1 MISGLREPM
10 ACDESVRASI
20 IRAAAAV
27 SPGAILRPMARS
39 ATPRRRPGFS
49 RLLLVVAAAFGLF
62 VLFDIGLFGW
72 LLFRSMSER
81 EIEQVLLETRREA
94 ESLAGRIASRAG
106 DEGDLY
112 TAIAVEQ
119 ETQTYI
125 DSIPRQRDI
134 VRSVEIRDR
143 DGGLVFQSQTR
154 ASIAQ
159 PLGESVLSDGPMMD
173 SPELVGSGEV
183 TQETQVHKEDFVVP
197 DIEVAIGD
205 LGTLRIGI
213 SPAELEERIAVLR
226 GDLIRMTSAV
236 AALTVALLLA
246 AYVIGWW
253 LWRRSR
259 QLEVAAAEAERLAY
273 VGTLA
278 SGLAHEI
285 RNPLNSLNLNMQMMK
300 EEIDAGQGRGAT
312 VGRLLSITRSEIS
325 RLERLVT
332 DFLSYA
338 RPRAPEREEI
348 RPRDLFVRVR
358 EVLGGSLSRRGGCV
372 EIEDSSGAL
381 LRVDVAQLTQMLLNL
396 VQNGVAA
403 AEEAGRPPRV
413 LLAARRG
420 EGGRVVL
427 EVSDNGTGIPEEE
440 AERIFDVFY
449 STRKGGTGLGLAI
462 VERIV
467 RNHGGQLELESAL
480 GEGTT
485 FRVVLPEAPPAEA
498 A

>member
-1 MISGLREPM
+1 M
-10 ACDESVRASI
+10 VRS
-20 IRAAAAV
+20 
-27 SPGAILRPMARS
+27 SP
-39 ATPRRRPGFS
+39 PRRGPGFS

-81 EIEQVLLETRREA
+81 EIEQMLLETRLEA
-94 ESLAGRIASRAG
+94 ESLAGRIASRAEQ
-106 DEGDLY
+106 EGDLY

-143 DGGLVFQSQTR
+143 EGGLVFKSETR
-154 ASIAQ
+154 TSLAQ
-159 PLGESVLSDGPMMD
+159 PVGETTVLDPSVLEAPPVLD
-173 SPELVGSGEV
+173 SPEVGGGGEV
-183 TQETQVHKEDFVVP
+183 TQDNSVRQNEISVP

-213 SPAELEERIAVLR
+213 SPVELEERIAVLR
-226 GDLIRMTSAV
+226 RHLIRMTSAV
-236 AALTVALLLA
+236 GALTVALLLA
-246 AYVIGWW
+246 AYFIGWW

-300 EEIDAGQGRGAT
+300 EEIDAGQARGAT

-358 EVLGGSLSRRGGCV
+358 EVVGGTVARRGGRLEV
-372 EIEDSSGAL
+372 EDSSGAL
-381 LRVDVAQLTQMLLNL
+381 LRADVAQLTQLLLNL
-396 VQNGVAA
+396 VQNAVAA

-413 LLAARRG
+413 LLSARRG
-420 EGGRVVL
+420 DGDRVVL
-427 EVSDNGTGIPEEE
+427 EVSDNGTGIAEEE
-440 AERIFDVFY
+440 RRRIFDVFY

-467 RNHGGQLELESAL
+467 RNHDGELELDSVP

-485 FRVVLPEAPPAEA
+485 FRILLPEAPPGGEG
-498 A
+498 

>member
-1 MISGLREPM
+1 MLPR
-10 ACDESVRASI
+10 RAVDC
-20 IRAAAAV
+20 RR
-27 SPGAILRPMARS
+27 GGILRPMARS
-39 ATPRRRPGFS
+39 APVRRGPGFS
-49 RLLLVVAAAFGLF
+49 RLLLVVAVAFGLF

-72 LLFRSMSER
+72 LLFRSMSQR
-81 EIEQVLLETRREA
+81 EIEKVLLETRREA
-94 ESLAGRIASRAG
+94 ESLAGRIASRAQE
-106 DEGDLY
+106 EGDLY
-112 TAIAVEQ
+112 TAIAREQ

-154 ASIAQ
+154 SSLAE
-159 PLGESVLSDGPMMD
+159 PVGEGTLMD
-173 SPELVGSGEV
+173 SPPLVDSPEGIGGGAVTHQVQERRQELE
-183 TQETQVHKEDFVVP
+183 VP

-213 SPAELEERIAVLR
+213 SPAELEQRIGELR

-246 AYVIGWW
+246 AYFMGWW

-300 EEIDAGQGRGAT
+300 EEIDTGRAQGVT

-338 RPRAPEREEI
+338 RPRSPEREEI

-358 EVLGGSLSRRGGCV
+358 ELVGGSVARRGGCL

-381 LRVDVAQLTQMLLNL
+381 LRADPAQLTQLLLNL
-396 VQNGVAA
+396 VGNAVAA
-403 AEEAGRPPRV
+403 AEEADRPPRV
-413 LLAARRG
+413 LLAARRADDD
-420 EGGRVVL
+420 RVVL
-427 EVSDNGTGIPEEE
+427 EVADNGTGIAEEE
-440 AERIFDVFY
+440 RRRIFDVFY

-462 VERIV
+462 VDRIV
-467 RNHGGQLELESAL
+467 RNHDGELKIDSTP
-480 GEGTT
+480 GEGST
-485 FRVVLPEAPPAEA
+485 FRVLLPEAPA
-498 A
+498 AGD

>member
-1 MISGLREPM
+1 
-10 ACDESVRASI
+10 
-20 IRAAAAV
+20 
-27 SPGAILRPMARS
+27 MARS
-39 ATPRRRPGFS
+39 SPPRRGPGFS

-94 ESLAGRIASRAG
+94 ESLAGRIASRAEE
-106 DEGDLY
+106 EGDLY

-119 ETQTYI
+119 ETQIYI

-134 VRSVEIRDR
+134 MRSVEIRDR
-143 DGGLVFQSQTR
+143 QGGLVFKSETR
-154 ASIAQ
+154 TSLAQ
-159 PLGESVLSDGPMMD
+159 PVGETTVLDPSVLEAPPVLD
-173 SPELVGSGEV
+173 SPEIGGGEL
-183 TQETQVHKEDFVVP
+183 TQDTRVRQNEISVP

-213 SPAELEERIAVLR
+213 SPVELEERIAVLR
-226 GDLIRMTSAV
+226 SHLIRMTSAV
-236 AALTVALLLA
+236 GALTVALLLA
-246 AYVIGWW
+246 AYLIGWW

-300 EEIDAGQGRGAT
+300 EEIDAGQARGAT

-358 EVLGGSLSRRGGCV
+358 EVVGGSVARRGGRLEV
-372 EIEDSSGAL
+372 EDSSGAL
-381 LRVDVAQLTQMLLNL
+381 LRADVAQLTQLLLNL
-396 VQNGVAA
+396 VQNAVAA

-413 LLAARRG
+413 LLSARRG
-420 EGGRVVL
+420 DGDRVAL
-427 EVSDNGTGIPEEE
+427 EVSDNGTGIAEEE
-440 AERIFDVFY
+440 RRRIFDVFY

-467 RNHGGQLELESAL
+467 RNHDGELELDSVP

-485 FRVVLPEAPPAEA
+485 FRVLLPEAPAVPG
-498 A
+498 